1 MKKPSYHVQVLVHV
15 LRVILSTHVEL
26 RCQHLQVLLLCVLW
40 SRDPQVKVT
49 GPEERPIILVHLA
62 ESIRARNDSQ
72 DLALPVSI
80 SVEHSPET
88 ICCAIV
94 PSVRGRLPEVDFS
107 VGKRLARRRLHMNG
121 EQVRW
126 VC

>member
-1 MKKPSYHVQVLVHV
+1 MKKLSNHVQVLVHV
-15 LRVILSTHVEL
+15 LRLVLPTHIEL
-26 RCQHLQVLLLCVLW
+26 RCQHLQVLLRVLW